1 MKVAQKL
8 SIVLWALAIMTSCQK
23 PLDKVALL
31 NQADSLFVSGKFDES
46 KTLVSRYLNAEPQ
59 STKALRLR
67 ADCFYELKLRD
78 SMILDLRTLAN
89 INGTTCE
96 ERFNANNDIALEY
109 DLRLATD
116 SALKYHR
123 ICLLVKKECNLKVIG
138 FTYLCI
144 ARLLRRSGEFD
155 QALSAVDSA
164 ELFHESSL
172 TTAELRAGIYD
183 EKGEMDS
190 AIHWQTIAIETQDD
204 FPGHIFDPGWVYL
217 DRANLYQKINN
228 LPAAC
233 ADWQKAFELGTD
245 EAKLKLDSFC
255 TKTK

>member
-8 SIVLWALAIMTSCQK
+8 LIVLWILAIITSCQK
-23 PLDKVALL
+23 PMDKLALI

-46 KTLVSRYLNAEPQ
+46 KTLVCRYLNEEPQ

-67 ADCFYELKLRD
+67 ADCFYELNLRD
-78 SMILDLRTLAN
+78 SMILDLRALAN
-89 INGTTCE
+89 INGATCQ

-109 DLRLATD
+109 DSRLATD

-123 ICLLVKKECNLKVIG
+123 ICLLVKKECDLKAIG

-144 ARLLRRSGEFD
+144 ARLLRRAGEFD
-155 QALSAVDSA
+155 HALSAVDSA
-164 ELFHESSL
+164 DLFNESRL
-172 TTAELRAGIYD
+172 TTAELRAGIFD
-183 EKGEMDS
+183 DKGEIDS
-190 AIHWQTIAIETQDD
+190 AIIWQTIAIEAQPEFQGD
-204 FPGHIFDPGWVYL
+204 IFDPGWVYL

-228 LPAAC
+228 IPAAC
-233 ADWQKAFELGTD
+233 ADWQKAFELGTE
-245 EAKLKLDSFC
+245 EAKVKLDSFC